1 MFNLKDTLMHEG
13 VHHHLEDFG
22 TGGAQEK
29 EPAEMI
35 IDITAVPRT
44 EGDVKVHVS
53 VKANKIETALGPTE
67 PPRIMEKVMV
77 GDHYNEAPIHASK
90 FCGICWVPHFEAS
103 VQACENALGIR
114 PTIQTRLFRE
124 VLAQATMLQSNV
136 QHATLLSLPDLLRLP
151 NAFSLAV
158 SHPAVFAIVR
168 KLEKLGN
175 DLVKVI
181 SGRNVGGVALTVGGM
196 LAVPKEKDVKDLLAR
211 VIDAQ
216 KDMATLGEV
225 YGSFLT
231 PDRLLP
237 FAREREFIS
246 LSPPKGTKDYPYTYG
261 EYCSSDT
268 GAVPITVSNYKLHT
282 NEWFPKASTGKF
294 TKHLRNSVTVGAL
307 ARLNNNWEYLRP
319 EAKVLAKAYG
329 ITMPDYRIAMNPPA
343 QVVEAYASMFAL
355 EELLK
360 TILLLGIKL
369 EPYPVLGNLG
379 DKIREGVGIVEAPRG
394 LLIHHY
400 TLKGAYLI
408 HANCIVPTGQNY
420 GSMQDDIMFIL
431 PEYIRMGLSKEEI
444 IFRLEKIVRDH
455 DPCSSCAVHFILLL
469 LKILKGK

>member
-90 FCGICWVPHFEAS
+90 FCGICWVPHFDAGA
-103 VQACENALGIR
+103 QAVENALGIR
-114 PTIQTRLFRE
+114 PTIQTLLFRE

-151 NAFSLAV
+151 NAFSLAT

-175 DLVKVI
+175 DIVKVI
-181 SGRNVGGVALTVGGM
+181 SGRNVGGVAVTVGGM
-196 LAVPKEKDVKDLLAR
+196 LAFPKEKEIRDLLAR
-211 VIDAQ
+211 VVDAQ
-216 KDMATLGEV
+216 KDMAVLGEV

-237 FAREREFIS
+237 FAREREYIS
-246 LSPPKGTKDYPYTYG
+246 LSPFESLSSYPYTRG
-261 EYCSSDT
+261 NYCSSDT
-268 GAVPITVSNYKLHT
+268 GSVPITVENYKSHT

-294 TKHLRNSVTVGAL
+294 TKHVRNSVTVGAL
-307 ARLNNNWEYLRP
+307 ARLNNNWKYLRP
-319 EAKVLAKAYG
+319 EAKALARIYG
-329 ITMPDYRIAMNPPA
+329 ITMPDYRIAMNSPA
-343 QVVEAYASMFAL
+343 QVVEAYASMFEL
-355 EELLK
+355 ERLLEI
-360 TILLLGIKL
+360 ILSFGIKN
-369 EPYPVLGNLG
+369 EPLPTIVNLG

-394 LLIHHY
+394 LLVHHY

-420 GSMQDDIMFIL
+420 GSMQDDIEFIL
-431 PEYIRMGLSKEEI
+431 PSYIREGLSQEEI
-444 IFRLEKIVRDH
+444 TFRLEKIVRDH
-455 DPCSSCAVHFILLL
+455 DPCSSCAVHFLLL
-469 LKILKGK
+469 NLFGKK

>member
-1 MFNLKDTLMHEG
+1 MFNLKYKLMHEG
-13 VHHHLEDFG
+13 HHHHLEDFG
-22 TGGAQEK
+22 TGGAEA

-44 EGDVKVHVS
+44 EGDVKVHFS
-53 VKANKIETALGPTE
+53 VKDNKVEGAVGPTE
-67 PPRIMEKVMV
+67 APRIMEKVMV

-103 VQACENALGIR
+103 AQAVENALGIR
-114 PTIQTRLFRE
+114 PTIQTQLFRE
-124 VLAQATMLQSNV
+124 VLAQATVLQSNV

-151 NAFSLAV
+151 NAFSLAT

-181 SGRNVGGVALTVGGM
+181 SGRNVGGVVLTVGGM
-196 LAVPKEKDVKDLLAR
+196 LAVPNEKEVRDLLAR

-237 FAREREFIS
+237 FAREREYIS
-246 LSPPKGTKDYPYTYG
+246 LSPFDGKNEYPYTRG
-261 EYCSSDT
+261 NYCSSDT
-268 GAVPITVSNYKLHT
+268 GAVPITVENYKSHT

-294 TKHLRNSVTVGAL
+294 TKHVRNSVTVGAL
-307 ARLNNNWEYLRP
+307 ARMNNNWNHIGP
-319 EAKVLAKAYG
+319 EAQALAKAYG

-343 QVVEAYASMFAL
+343 QVVEAYASMFELEAL
-355 EELLK
+355 LE
-360 TILLLGIKL
+360 TILFHGIKYEAL
-369 EPYPVLGNLG
+369 PIVGDLGE
-379 DKIREGVGIVEAPRG
+379 KIREGVGIVEAPRG

-400 TLKGAYLI
+400 TLQGAYLI
-408 HANCIVPTGQNY
+408 HANCVVPTGQNY
-420 GSMQDDIMFIL
+420 GSMQDDIIFIL